1 MLSEATK
8 RLAIHTVE
16 RLTGALPPGYHL
28 FLAPINW
35 LRTEMGAPPHPFNH
49 PGLTL
54 PLLEGDPRWDHM
66 RDLEEADLC
75 MQVNTANRPSDPL
88 PRSLIQPFAEHPAI
102 SRLHLASDAPPRRL
116 EIHTYRNVLFA
127 HRGDR
132 FCILQG
138 TQVDAQSTALPGPAM
153 VRRWAADQV
162 VPVETMAYCGDCHSP
177 GNPAHSVVDH
187 LTRALILRDTVGLL
201 PEEIYLPRSAA
212 PLTQSM
218 QEAVDPR
225 FPIVQP
231 DTIYAVK
238 ELILCSDTLGG
249 SSHCHPFHYCDAPL
263 MADMARTAERMAHRG
278 TGHGPRIYLSRGG
291 MARRPLTN
299 EADLESALREK
310 GFASIKMETISGADQ
325 LATLRQADIVVAP
338 HGGALTS
345 LFAARQGTRCIEI
358 FNPRVGTMAFAMI
371 AARRGLHHTPVFGTP
386 GEGEAWSVDIN
397 DVLAAI

>member
-1 MLSEATK
+1 MLNEAAK
-8 RLAIHTVE
+8 RLVARTAEH
-16 RLTGALPPGYHL
+16 LGAPPPGYHL

-35 LRTEMGAPPHPFNH
+35 LRTEAGVAPHPFNH
-49 PGLTL
+49 PAQTL
-54 PLLEGDPRWDHM
+54 PLLEGNPQWSHLS
-66 RDLEEADLC
+66 DLREVNLC
-75 MQVNTANRPSDPL
+75 TQINTANRPSDPL
-88 PRSLIQPFAEHPAI
+88 PRTLVEPFAQWPGI
-102 SRLHLASDAPPRRL
+102 SRLHLATDAPPRRL
-116 EIHTYRNVLFA
+116 EIHTFRDVLFA

-138 TQVDAQSTALPGPAM
+138 TGVDAQSTALPGPAM

-177 GNPAHSVVDH
+177 GNPAHSIVDH
-187 LTRALILRDTVGLL
+187 LTRALILRDTVGLA
-201 PEEIYLPRSAA
+201 PEEIYLPRSSA

-225 FPIVQP
+225 FPIAQP
-231 DTIYAVK
+231 DTIYSVK

-263 MADMARTAERMAHRG
+263 MADMARTAERMALRG

-291 MARRPLTN
+291 MARRRLTN
-299 EADLESALREK
+299 EPELEEVLREK
-310 GFASIKMETISGADQ
+310 GFRSLRMETISGADQ
-325 LATLRQADIVVAP
+325 LASIRQADVIVAP

-345 LFAARQGTRCIEI
+345 LFAARHGTHCVEL

-371 AARRGLHHTPVFGTP
+371 CARRALRHTPVFGEAA
-386 GEGEAWSVDIN
+386 EGEDWRVDID